1 MKVEQNAGI
10 ERKQLKNQMGAAKEC
25 LQKQPTNQTQEHGAM
40 LSFSILSAC

>member
-10 ERKQLKNQMGAAKEC
+10 ERKQLKNQMGAAKEY